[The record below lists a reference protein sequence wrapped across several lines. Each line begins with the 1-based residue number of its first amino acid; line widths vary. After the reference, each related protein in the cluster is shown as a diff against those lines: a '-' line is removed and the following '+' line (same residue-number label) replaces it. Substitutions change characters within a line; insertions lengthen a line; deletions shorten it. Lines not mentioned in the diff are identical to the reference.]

1 MSSSRSL
8 ASARTKRAV
17 GNTTIPGINE
27 QPDQPTKST
36 VQTPITKLSL
46 PQAINRIGERLNN
59 LELFSETTTAIV
71 DEIQDFHTNTSDKY
85 IVDTEVFTSLVS
97 RIETL
102 ERTVL
107 VKSESG
113 VSTTSPT
120 PSALSASSNVTGDI
134 DEIRKH
140 LVRLQTYVMETNA
153 KLQDMLFSGNGTSLV
168 TFNDIFSDSHP
179 TPPTLMRNATGGSP
193 VTSSEIDSEYYSD
206 TSAVEKEDNSKI
218 VNTANNESD
227 SPN

>member
-27 QPDQPTKST
+27 QPDQPNKST

-59 LELFSETTTAIV
+59 LELFSETTTAVV
-71 DEIQDFHTNTSDKY
+71 DEIQEFHTNTSDKY
-85 IVDTEVFTSLVS
+85 IIDTDVFTSLVS

-193 VTSSEIDSEYYSD
+193 VTSSEIDSEYYD